1 MYATCDH
8 VYTLRWKK
16 FCKFVISYRLVKW
29 LRSTRRSRVLKYNSD
44 LVEIS
49 KGETLGIFGLENN
62 LLPSRGKRYML
73 RRTRNRKAV
82 VETFLSGNT
91 FRMRYLDILSSSF
104 VIDKICSLFYNV
116 ECKIEEI
123 LSVLHQNI
131 LLYSYAP
138 LHKICIVVT
147 QRIT

>member
-1 MYATCDH
+1 M
-8 VYTLRWKK
+8 
-16 FCKFVISYRLVKW
+16 
-29 LRSTRRSRVLKYNSD
+29 
-44 LVEIS
+44 
-49 KGETLGIFGLENN
+49 ENN

-91 FRMRYLDILSSSF
+91 FRMRYLDILSSLI

-123 LSVLHQNI
+123 LAVLHQNI
-131 LLYSYAP
+131 LLYSYAT